1 VHGVEQPSGKP
12 AASMRPTYPD
22 HVEMGVQGFDDEPAG
37 GIAEGLV
44 ALALRSTE
52 LPPDCFAPE

>member
-1 VHGVEQPSGKP
+1 
-12 AASMRPTYPD
+12 MRPTYPD